1 MTEETLTILRIDGDP
16 ASLTVQQL
24 RDNIKKLKGEL
35 SDLTIGTEKYQSTL
49 TSLIANQNALRG
61 AMNGTAASL
70 DETADAA
77 VGTVNSYNGLV
88 AKMAELN
95 REFRSMDTASDE
107 GKARMRELG
116 AEINAVNDQL
126 KAMDALR
133 GNYQRNVG
141 NYRSAL
147 NGLNLAMAQVVR
159 ELPSMAISV
168 NTFFL
173 AISNNIPILA
183 DQIANLRA
191 QNELALARGEKT
203 VSVLGSVVKSL
214 FSWNTVLTLVIT
226 AVTLF
231 GDKLI
236 DMIANLFKAKDAAL
250 DTAKALEN
258 VKEAVDFGNLGEQ
271 IANMERLSNIFRS
284 LGDDAEAKRE
294 FVEKYKDELEKTGVE
309 IKNVADAEKLLIK
322 NKDNYIQSLKARAMA
337 TAAMNLAGEEFE
349 KSLRAQTEAEK
360 LKDEYDKKVQ
370 TNMRGSIRAWNKYA
384 EAANEAYYANQ
395 KAYEYIKIAN
405 DLFGPLEEDSSNGGS
420 GNGSGT
426 KDNTLDY
433 IRQMQDAQL
442 ALLNDGYEKQ
452 LAERRL
458 YYERQIED
466 LKNTLETEENLT
478 AEGRAAINETIRA
491 LTLQGEQES
500 ARIMEEWEQSKRDIA
515 QETTEALIR
524 DGEQL
529 SRELDREEKENER
542 RRERERSQ
550 TRKWAQEMQDA
561 QLRQIDADKRKAL
574 SENENATGINE
585 GERAERE
592 YQIIQEANQKK
603 LELYRQFEQDALN
616 AMNPQLA
623 IQMKQRAAD
632 MEVEITRTSAE
643 RQKEI
648 YDNLQAAK
656 QQSYQNIISGTTTLL
671 NTLADL
677 YEQDAENSEEAA
689 QKSKN
694 LQIAATTISTISGA
708 VSAYMGAIKAFE
720 NTGPGAIA
728 GPIVGAVQAALVLAT
743 GLAQIQKIKNTDVN
757 KDKSPSGSVG
767 GISASVSAPTVTP
780 NVTHVRNITSAS
792 EEDRLNRIAD
802 DQRVYILASD
812 IEASQNQ
819 RRTVVREASF

>member
-1 MTEETLTILRIDGDP
+1 MAEETLTILRIDGDP

-24 RDNIKKLKGEL
+24 RDNIKKLKDEL
-35 SDLTIGTEKYQSTL
+35 SGITIGTEQYQKTL
-49 TSLIANQNALRG
+49 TSLVANQNALRG
-61 AMNGTAASL
+61 AMNGTSASL
-70 DETADAA
+70 DEVTQAAAGTA
-77 VGTVNSYNGLV
+77 NSYNGLV
-88 AKMAELN
+88 ARMAELN

-271 IANMERLSNIFRS
+271 IANVERLSNIFRS

-442 ALLNDGYEKQ
+442 ALLSDGYEKQ

-500 ARIMEEWEQSKRDIA
+500 ARIMEEWEQSKREIA

-542 RRERERSQ
+542 RRERELSQ
-550 TRKWAQEMQDA
+550 TGKWAQEMQDA
-561 QLRQIDADKRKAL
+561 QLRQIDADTDHAVAMNAADTSMPEGWRAWKEYDIIKAA
-574 SENENATGINE
+574 NEAKI
-585 GERAERE
+585 
-592 YQIIQEANQKK
+592 
-603 LELYRQFEQDALN
+603 ELLKQYEQDALK
-616 AMNPQLA
+616 AGDPQTA
-623 IQMKQRAAD
+623 IQRYGEYKAL
-632 MEVEITRTSAE
+632 EVEMEEDAAAE
-643 RQKEI
+643 KLRIQKAAQQEALSLVNNTT
-648 YDNLQAAK
+648 NL
-656 QQSYQNIISGTTTLL
+656 LD
-671 NTLADL
+671 TLADL
-677 YEQDAENSEEAA
+677 YEQDAENNEEAA
-689 QKSKN
+689 RKAKN
-694 LQIAATTISTISGA
+694 LRIASATIETITGA
-708 VSAYMGAIKAFE
+708 VTAYMQAQQL
-720 NTGPGAIA
+720 GPIA

>member
-1 MTEETLTILRIDGDP
+1 MTILRIDGDP

-24 RDNIKKLKGEL
+24 RDNIKKLKDEL
-35 SDLTIGTEKYQSTL
+35 SGITIGTEQYQKTL
-49 TSLIANQNALRG
+49 TSLVANQNALRG
-61 AMNGTAASL
+61 AMNGTSASL
-70 DETADAA
+70 DEVTQAAAGTA
-77 VGTVNSYNGLV
+77 NSYNGLV
-88 AKMAELN
+88 ARMAELN

-271 IANMERLSNIFRS
+271 IANVERLSNIFRS

-442 ALLNDGYEKQ
+442 ALLSDGYEKQ

-500 ARIMEEWEQSKRDIA
+500 ARIMEEWEQSKREIA

-542 RRERERSQ
+542 RRERELSQ
-550 TRKWAQEMQDA
+550 TGKWAQEMQDA
-561 QLRQIDADKRKAL
+561 QLRQIDADTDHAVAMNAADTSMPEGWRAWKEYDIIKAA
-574 SENENATGINE
+574 NEAKI
-585 GERAERE
+585 
-592 YQIIQEANQKK
+592 
-603 LELYRQFEQDALN
+603 ELLKQYEQDALK
-616 AMNPQLA
+616 AGDPQTA
-623 IQMKQRAAD
+623 IQRYGEYKAL
-632 MEVEITRTSAE
+632 EVEMEEDAAAE
-643 RQKEI
+643 KLRIQKAAQQEALSLVNNTT
-648 YDNLQAAK
+648 NL
-656 QQSYQNIISGTTTLL
+656 LD
-671 NTLADL
+671 TLADL
-677 YEQDAENSEEAA
+677 YEQDAENNEEAA
-689 QKSKN
+689 RKAKN
-694 LQIAATTISTISGA
+694 LRIASATIETITGA
-708 VSAYMGAIKAFE
+708 VTAYMQAQQL
-720 NTGPGAIA
+720 GPIA